1 MCKRPL
7 AIGIVLFALTWT
19 AACSRS
25 ERPKQASD
33 SASGTLD
40 STASPDADADSI
52 PVTPDAVATQSL
64 LREMANRDE
73 ALLDMAR
80 LAIGRREQLQ
90 VSDDARRIQ
99 VEQRRESNRLL
110 GLLKGEFRIT
120 HKPRIS
126 AQEQTLL
133 DSLNGVGAGEFD
145 HTFLSVVS
153 KHHEEDAQIIER
165 ALPNVSPKLRETFGE
180 IRSQRLR
187 DAADLKKQLTET
199 PSRR

>member
-1 MCKRPL
+1 
-7 AIGIVLFALTWT
+7 
-19 AACSRS
+19 
-25 ERPKQASD
+25 
-33 SASGTLD
+33 
-40 STASPDADADSI
+40 
-52 PVTPDAVATQSL
+52 L
-64 LREMANRDE
+64 LRELADRDE

-99 VEQRRESNRLL
+99 TEQRRESNRLL

-120 HKPRIS
+120 YKPRIS
-126 AQEQTLL
+126 PKEQTLL

-153 KHHEEDAQIIER
+153 RHHEEDAQIIER
-165 ALPNVSPKLRETFGE
+165 ALPKISPKLRETFAE
-180 IRSQRLR
+180 IRAQRLSE
-187 DAADLKKQLTET
+187 AADFKKQLTAT

>member
-1 MCKRPL
+1 MST
-7 AIGIVLFALTWT
+7 ALFALTWT

-25 ERPKQASD
+25 DRPKQASD
-33 SASGTLD
+33 SAAGALD
-40 STASPDADADSI
+40 SSASRDAEADSI
-52 PVTPDAVATQSL
+52 PVAPDAAATQSL
-64 LREMANRDE
+64 LRELANRDE
-73 ALLDMAR
+73 AVLDMAR
-80 LAIGRREQLQ
+80 LAIGRREQLE

-99 VEQRRESNRLL
+99 TDQRRESNRLL
-110 GLLKGEFRIT
+110 GLLKGEYRIT

-153 KHHEEDAQIIER
+153 KHHVEDAQIIER
-165 ALPNVSPKLRETFGE
+165 ALPNISPKLRETFAE
-180 IRSQRLR
+180 IRAQRLR
-187 DAADLKKQLTET
+187 DAADLNKQLTVT